1 MPVETFSSAPA
12 PHLASRAVRDW
23 LETQAHVLAYWREV
37 LVSSNESDGLIAVLD
52 DHARFLQQAARTG
65 EGAFPSCQ

>member
-1 MPVETFSSAPA
+1 MAVETFSNAPA

-37 LVSSNESDGLIAVLD
+37 LISTNESDGLIEVLD
-52 DHARFLQQAARTG
+52 DHARFLQQAARVG
-65 EGAFPSCQ
+65 EGHFPSCQ

>member
-1 MPVETFSSAPA
+1 MAAETFSPAPS

-37 LVSSNESDGLIAVLD
+37 LISSNESDGLIAVLD
-52 DHARFLQQAARTG
+52 DHARFLEQAARTG
-65 EGAFPSCQ
+65 EGHFPSCQ